1 MPGAQTVGEMQL
13 QLLPRLH
20 HRELIIDLLLL
31 SQIDMRVEEGQEAK
45 LAKLRIG
52 LKTGHTSY
60 LSVSS
65 LL

>member
-13 QLLPRLH
+13 QLLPRSH

-45 LAKLRIG
+45 LAKLRIE
-52 LKTGHTSY
+52 TGHTSY